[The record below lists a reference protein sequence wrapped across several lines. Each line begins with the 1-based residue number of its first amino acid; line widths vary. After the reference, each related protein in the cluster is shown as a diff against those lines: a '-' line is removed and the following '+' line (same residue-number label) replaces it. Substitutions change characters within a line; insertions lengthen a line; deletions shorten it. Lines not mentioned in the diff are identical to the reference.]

1 MDDARRRA
9 ARASASSEDGS
20 GEGDANGIR
29 AREQKQSGS
38 GPKMLKIFS
47 VNDVYELE
55 NLGRLS
61 AFVRDNTNQYRDPFI
76 CTLNGDFLSP
86 SLLSSYDLGAA
97 AVSVM
102 NAVPVTHACL
112 GNHEFDH
119 STMILGQRLSELEAT
134 VLNSNIVSTDD
145 MHGLDENG
153 NRVGAFVDDLPSTE
167 VLELGGLRVGCSAC
181 ARRRRRCRAR

>member
-1 MDDARRRA
+1 
-9 ARASASSEDGS
+9 
-20 GEGDANGIR
+20 
-29 AREQKQSGS
+29 
-38 GPKMLKIFS
+38 MLKIFS

-55 NLGRLS
+55 NLSRLS

-167 VLELGGLRVGCSAC
+167 VLELGGLRVGLLGVCTTSTPLSSAVKPRGVIFK
-181 ARRRRRCRAR
+181 RRRPDRSRYRARFRQPENAERTRWI